1 MAPYNALQ
9 IVLFIPLLL
18 RFRNDPSNR
27 IVPLDFFMAFYVFWI
42 AVVIYHHHG
51 TSRAVYIVNQT
62 VTIFGG
68 YLIGRVMIRNA
79 ADYRRF
85 FTWFFWGS
93 LIFLPFAVFELLTR
107 QMLVS
112 EILGKITPVHP
123 RAGQPPRLGLFRVQ
137 GFTEH
142 SILFGLYCSLGVANF
157 FYIYRDELAKRL
169 TRTGHGGLHDLHL
182 ALLGA
187 EHRARDADHADRLG
201 PHAEDLRLPLVR
213 ARSSPS
219 AWCVAFIQLG
229 FENGLVGLVID
240 NLAFDPKTGWGRTEI
255 FQYGA
260 SRSCAIRSSASAST
274 TGCGPGGVSPRSTT
288 SGCSQPCAS
297 ACRRSWR
304 SASASRCTA
313 SGSCGSGSSPR
324 MAASYRRGYLVA
336 WVGLI
341 FVLATVAIWGA
352 VAVMV
357 MAYIGAG
364 AWFYTGDAGEAPEA
378 PPPPPGRCPPH
389 RPRRAAAAAGRR
401 RRSGP
406 RDRGGPAARAP
417 RPTPPQQDST
427 RMMIETFRKLRD
439 LLVPRERR
447 GLYLLLGILMVGG
460 LFETFGIASVLPFM
474 AVLSQPERIQTT
486 PQLAAIYDALGFAS
500 PQHFLIFLGV
510 GSFLF
515 VLMGV
520 LTHILSL
527 YAIARFSNMRSYT
540 LSSRLLRGY
549 LHQPYS
555 WFLNRHS
562 ADLGKTILNEVDSV
576 VNHTMIP
583 TLKMISNTFICLFI
597 VMLLVY
603 LQPWVALGTAAVL
616 GSCYAAI
623 LLVARKYLTHFGQM
637 RFLATRERYRI
648 AQEATGG
655 IKDVKFLGLENVYLR
670 RYQIPTLQNAR
681 ANTFRS
687 VVGESPR
694 YLLQGLAFGGMLL
707 MILILLFTGGGSLA
721 GVLPLLAIYA
731 FAGLRLLP
739 AMQQIYAE
747 LTMIRFNRMAL
758 DSLHKDMTE
767 IQRLP
772 GRACRPRRC
781 GWSRCT
787 CATGSS

>member
-1 MAPYNALQ
+1 
-9 IVLFIPLLL
+9 
-18 RFRNDPSNR
+18 
-27 IVPLDFFMAFYVFWI
+27 
-42 AVVIYHHHG
+42 
-51 TSRAVYIVNQT
+51 
-62 VTIFGG
+62 
-68 YLIGRVMIRNA
+68 
-79 ADYRRF
+79 
-85 FTWFFWGS
+85 
-93 LIFLPFAVFELLTR
+93 
-107 QMLVS
+107 
-112 EILGKITPVHP
+112 
-123 RAGQPPRLGLFRVQ
+123 
-137 GFTEH
+137 
-142 SILFGLYCSLGVANF
+142 
-157 FYIYRDELAKRL
+157 
-169 TRTGHGGLHDLHL
+169 
-182 ALLGA
+182 
-187 EHRARDADHADRLG
+187 
-201 PHAEDLRLPLVR
+201 
-213 ARSSPS
+213 
-219 AWCVAFIQLG
+219 
-229 FENGLVGLVID
+229 
-240 NLAFDPKTGWGRTEI
+240 
-255 FQYGA
+255 
-260 SRSCAIRSSASAST
+260 
-274 TGCGPGGVSPRSTT
+274 
-288 SGCSQPCAS
+288 
-297 ACRRSWR
+297 
-304 SASASRCTA
+304 
-313 SGSCGSGSSPR
+313 
-324 MAASYRRGYLVA
+324 
-336 WVGLI
+336 
-341 FVLATVAIWGA
+341 
-352 VAVMV
+352 
-357 MAYIGAG
+357 
-364 AWFYTGDAGEAPEA
+364 
-378 PPPPPGRCPPH
+378 
-389 RPRRAAAAAGRR
+389 
-401 RRSGP
+401 
-406 RDRGGPAARAP
+406 
-417 RPTPPQQDST
+417 
-427 RMMIETFRKLRD
+427 MIETFRKLRD
-439 LLVPRERR
+439 LLVPSERR

-527 YAIARFSNMRSYT
+527 YSIARFSNMRSYT

-583 TLKMISNTFICLFI
+583 TLKMISNIFICLFI

-687 VVGESPR
+687 VVSESPR
-694 YLLQGLAFGGMLL
+694 FLLQGLAFGGMLL

-758 DSLHKDMTE
+758 DSLHKDMAEIHASQDGLPVEEVRVEPVHLRDRLELIDMHYAYPLAERPALRGLSLTIPALTTVGIVGGTGAGKTTAVDLILGLLEPQQGRIEADGVPIGRGNMRAWQNSIGYVPQQIFLTDASVSANIAFGLPPEKIDQAAVERAAGIAELHGFVTNELPQGYATPVGERGVRLSGGQRQRIGIARALYHDPDVLIMDEATSALDNLTE
-767 IQRLP
+767 RAVMDAVHNLGHAKTIILIAHRLSTVQACDTIFMMEQ
-772 GRACRPRRC
+772 GRLVAQGTYDELLETSTKFRAMAVGDPL
-781 GWSRCT
+781 G
-787 CATGSS
+787 